1 MHGRVPRGRSD
12 GGRVR
17 PTAQVSS
24 HIPRERWRAA
34 RAARRDRA
42 RNLRRSRPESKPSFE
57 ECVWLAAFLQP
68 DLKPG
73 SFFLE
78 EAMAAL
84 RTLVAMLMLC
94 CSAMAF
100 QAAPLRSSAPSRAA
114 ASSISVRHYPSMRQR
129 CRRSQTTDMQACGP
143 PSLPGAGRL
152 HRR

>member
-1 MHGRVPRGRSD
+1 
-12 GGRVR
+12 
-17 PTAQVSS
+17 
-24 HIPRERWRAA
+24 
-34 RAARRDRA
+34 
-42 RNLRRSRPESKPSFE
+42 
-57 ECVWLAAFLQP
+57 
-68 DLKPG
+68 
-73 SFFLE
+73 
-78 EAMAAL
+78 MAAL

-100 QAAPLRSSAPSRAA
+100 HAAPLRSSAPSRAA

>member
-1 MHGRVPRGRSD
+1 MRKCAFVGCD
-12 GGRVR
+12 F
-17 PTAQVSS
+17 SS
-24 HIPRERWRAA
+24 QTSAW
-34 RAARRDRA
+34 
-42 RNLRRSRPESKPSFE
+42 
-57 ECVWLAAFLQP
+57 
-68 DLKPG
+68 

>member
-1 MHGRVPRGRSD
+1 MYGRVPRGRSD

-24 HIPRERWRAA
+24 HIRGNVGASGA
-34 RAARRDRA
+34 RHGATELAISGDLARTA
-42 RNLRRSRPESKPSFE
+42 RVLYS
-57 ECVWLAAFLQP
+57 WLAAFLQQTSP
-68 DLKPG
+68 
-73 SFFLE
+73 LE
-78 EAMAAL
+78 VCSSSSKEAMAAL